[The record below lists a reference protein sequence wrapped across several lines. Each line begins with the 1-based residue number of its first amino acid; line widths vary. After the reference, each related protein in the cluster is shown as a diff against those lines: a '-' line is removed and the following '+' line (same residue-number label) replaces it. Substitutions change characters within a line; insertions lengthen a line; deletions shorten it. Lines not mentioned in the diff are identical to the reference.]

1 MATKYTQIV
10 KDDPTASMTLDCNA
24 LAVVLGMMTREKV
37 RGLTLTKRLSWV
49 AHIQRNGVLHQKE
62 FPYSEKAAAVA
73 WLLCTRAQMRLEG
86 KDTDRRGKW
95 QRSPEVAA

>member
-1 MATKYTQIV
+1 MASKYTRIV
-10 KDDPTASMTLDCNA
+10 KDDPTASVTLDCNV

-37 RGLTLTKRLSWV
+37 RGLTLTKRLAWV

-62 FPYSEKAAAVA
+62 FPYSEKAGAIA
-73 WLLCTRAQMRLEG
+73 WLLCTRAQMQLEG